1 MEAFVAQLIVLLLI
15 VLSFAFMIGGRR
27 GGIAALGCLLA
38 PLQSC
43 LKSVAG
49 VVVALVAVLVL
60 TAMAW
65 NALQQGLAGLM
76 PGGGDGG
83 SAGKLPSLPRPGP
96 KVPLPVHFDYPVGD
110 NDSAGRR
117 HGDGWHVS
125 QDFADEKNPI
135 NDEKKGQHLGED
147 WLRKGGKGFAG
158 ELVYAIADGKVIR
171 AEPNN
176 SYGHVVMIK
185 HPLAEGSDPPYVISL
200 YGHLGSSDV
209 VALGAEPKRGE
220 PIGRIGAKGDNGVAK
235 STGIAWPEHLH
246 FELRAPT
253 HSHEDDW
260 VAYGYSEDQE
270 GILNPTDA
278 TSKGN
283 TPGGGW
289 IDAHR

>member
-1 MEAFVAQLIVLLLI
+1 MEALAQLIVLLLI

-43 LKSVAG
+43 LKSLAG
-49 VVVALVAVLVL
+49 VAIGLVAVLVL

-76 PGGGDGG
+76 SGGGDGG

-135 NDEKKGQHLGED
+135 NDEKKGGISGGLAE
-147 WLRKGGKGFAG
+147 KGKASPGTCVRDCRREG
-158 ELVYAIADGKVIR
+158 DSRR
-171 AEPNN
+171 AEQFLRP
-176 SYGHVVMIK
+176 
-185 HPLAEGSDPPYVISL
+185 
-200 YGHLGSSDV
+200 
-209 VALGAEPKRGE
+209 RG
-220 PIGRIGAKGDNGVAK
+220 
-235 STGIAWPEHLH
+235 
-246 FELRAPT
+246 
-253 HSHEDDW
+253 DDH
-260 VAYGYSEDQE
+260 
-270 GILNPTDA
+270 I
-278 TSKGN
+278 
-283 TPGGGW
+283 
-289 IDAHR
+289 R